1 MIRRYT
7 DFKSQ
12 NFKGD
17 KVPKLRESF
26 EKKSAKKKVNE
37 KKMVDAEEDKPESVE
52 QPSRVN
58 FLGGRKQAT
67 TIEEPIRESK
77 RETPMGTPIADEFPT
92 PRPETKKSPALNE
105 GSLSKEF
112 LENLIGRP
120 LSGAKKEEPV
130 EEKISQT
137 VNPTPQRIREERR
150 EPKKEKKPI
159 REKYQGPGSFT
170 SENVNAPDP
179 NYSFEEPTYRTDN
192 DFTDQNFTSDEETI
206 KRDPM
211 AYKIFRDR
219 SETFECR
226 VHVEGSTL
234 GNTKVRLLI
243 ESSEW
248 NVYFNGKMTS
258 DGRCVIPLKKMSIL
272 SEGLTGKIMLEVTV
286 EDTVFYPWQET
297 FQVQM
302 SKKVRVEILSGQSQ
316 KQNGPKVRVSGI

>member
-7 DFKSQ
+7 DFKNE

-37 KKMVDAEEDKPESVE
+37 KKMVEAEEDKPEPVE
-52 QPSRVN
+52 TSTSFKFLKNKKETIINQEPVTESRV
-58 FLGGRKQAT
+58 
-67 TIEEPIRESK
+67 
-77 RETPMGTPIADEFPT
+77 ETPTGTPASHNLVNPKADS
-92 PRPETKKSPALNE
+92 KQSPQLNE

-120 LSGAKKEEPV
+120 LNGTKKEERVEDRASEPV
-130 EEKISQT
+130 DPP
-137 VNPTPQRIREERR
+137 VQRVKGERR
-150 EPKKEKKPI
+150 EPKGEKKPI
-159 REKYQGPGSFT
+159 REKYQGSGSFT
-170 SENVNAPDP
+170 SENVNTPNS
-179 NYSFEEPTYRTDN
+179 NYSFEEPTYNTQN
-192 DFTDQNFTSDEETI
+192 QFTDQNFTTDEETI

-219 SETFECR
+219 AETFECR

-234 GNTKVRLLI
+234 SNTKVRLLI

-258 DGRCVIPLKKMSIL
+258 DGKCVIPLKKMSIL

>member
-7 DFKSQ
+7 DFKTE

-17 KVPKLRESF
+17 KIPKLRESF

-37 KKMVDAEEDKPESVE
+37 KKMVKAEEDKPEPAES
-52 QPSRVN
+52 STSFK
-58 FLGGRKQAT
+58 FLREKKE
-67 TIEEPIRESK
+67 TIINQEPVRESR
-77 RETPMGTPIADEFPT
+77 RETPMGTPAGSDT
-92 PRPETKKSPALNE
+92 PEPKKETKQSPQLNE

-120 LSGAKKEEPV
+120 LSGAKKEEKV
-130 EEKISQT
+130 EETFKEPPVS
-137 VNPTPQRIREERR
+137 PTDRIREERR
-150 EPKKEKKPI
+150 EPRKEKQTI
-159 REKYQGPGSFT
+159 REKYKGPGSFT

-179 NYSFEEPTYRTDN
+179 NYSFEEPVYNTQN
-192 DFTDQNFTSDEETI
+192 QFTDQNFTTDEDTI

-219 SETFECR
+219 AETFECR

-234 GNTKVRLLI
+234 SNTKVRLLI